1 MFVVILNCGMTTKLL
16 SIGLFLCLL
25 IIPIETF
32 HKRPVIDIRQERC
45 LATIVYWEARGES
58 KKGQLA
64 VAHTVIN
71 RALKRKL
78 SICET
83 MRQRKQFSWYSPEKE
98 KIALSRID
106 KQLALAYDVMQEHD
120 SGRRVDVVAG
130 ATHFATRGIVNYW
143 TAKFKHIVT
152 IGKHKFYREIN
163 KEKQ

>member
-1 MFVVILNCGMTTKLL
+1 MLTIVRQRLTWLMRSIIFVLL
-16 SIGLFLCLL
+16 MALPASLYVPYAIQHDAN
-25 IIPIETF
+25 II
-32 HKRPVIDIRQERC
+32 C
-45 LATIVYWEARGES
+45 LAKVMYYESRGES

-71 RALKRKL
+71 RAVKRKL

-120 SGRRVDVVAG
+120 NGRRVDVVAG
-130 ATHFATRGIVNYW
+130 ATHFATQGIVNYW
-143 TAKFKHIVT
+143 TAKFRHIVT

-163 KEKQ
+163 KEKK